1 MEGDW
6 RALHR
11 INTAIS
17 FLSMTLGPCMMLN
30 GEEEEREEGEG
41 EGRRRLS
48 FRCSET
54 TGCQRV
60 RYPYQ
65 WPQRIVK

>member
-41 EGRRRLS
+41 EGRRRRMKGGFTLTLS
-48 FRCSET
+48 LA
-54 TGCQRV
+54 
-60 RYPYQ
+60 
-65 WPQRIVK
+65 